1 VVVRFK
7 PPVAPPSAARQIVVV
22 RLFGVVGVE
31 DGWFPRR
38 DGRRRDHGPPP
49 PPTHTATEEAVNQK
63 PVRIFADDLHAP
75 PWVATFEVG
84 LPCAFIGFL
93 AGGAAGV
100 VRRDD

>member
-1 VVVRFK
+1 
-7 PPVAPPSAARQIVVV
+7 
-22 RLFGVVGVE
+22 
-31 DGWFPRR
+31 
-38 DGRRRDHGPPP
+38 
-49 PPTHTATEEAVNQK
+49 VNQK